1 MKNAINLENLFI
13 NDIRELYAYETIT
26 QEYLNKISDIIKYE
40 PLNFLIKVYRED
52 TELSKRRLD
61 KIGNL
66 RDFSLKNGNGNMF
79 KNLKNGNGNMFKNL
93 FDEDFAKIE
102 NESDLVIRHISIISF
117 IEKLIN
123 YKLAIY
129 RMISVY
135 STILGFEK
143 PVRLIEEIIEEKVK
157 TFCEFLYLTE
167 DMSDHLKSSG
177 ITQN

>member
-66 RDFSLKNGNGNMF
+66 RDFS
-79 KNLKNGNGNMFKNL
+79 LKNGNGNMFKNL